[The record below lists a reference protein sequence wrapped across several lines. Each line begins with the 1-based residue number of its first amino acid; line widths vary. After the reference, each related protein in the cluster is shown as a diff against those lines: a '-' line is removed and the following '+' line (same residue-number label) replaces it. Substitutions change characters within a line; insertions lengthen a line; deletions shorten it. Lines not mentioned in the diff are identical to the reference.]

1 MTLSTG
7 MTHAQAPYRPPG
19 PSAAGAHG
27 QFAPP
32 PPSGPALRPIEG
44 SQTLARIGD
53 QLILASEVT
62 TVVEASLAPYKGKA
76 PPEAIAQQRK
86 KMIRQR
92 LGQMI
97 QGKLIYADAKRN
109 IPPEGLKK
117 AEQQIGEEFEKTEVT
132 KLMKDLGA
140 RSRGELDQS
149 LRKLGSSLDDRRKA
163 FVEHMI
169 SVQWRSREIRY
180 DRIVTH
186 ADLFSYYEQ
195 QGAEFEFK
203 GKARWQ
209 QIMVRHERFSN
220 KDAAHNALTKM
231 GNQVFGGARFEE
243 VAKAQSHGTSA
254 PEGGVHD
261 WTNQDSLASKTLN
274 EAIFSLPIGS
284 LSRII
289 ADDRGF
295 HIIRVTERID
305 AGKKPFFEAQVE
317 IKKTILQQRQKEAVA
332 AFAKRIKA
340 STVVWTIFDD
350 AEQLTDR
357 PRSPTR

>member
-1 MTLSTG
+1 

-19 PSAAGAHG
+19 P
-27 QFAPP
+27 
-32 PPSGPALRPIEG
+32 ALRPIEG
-44 SQTLARIGD
+44 SQILARVGD
-53 QLILASEVT
+53 QLILAGEVT

-92 LGQMI
+92 LGQLV
-97 QGKLIYADAKRN
+97 QSKLIYADAKRN

-117 AEQQIGEEFEKTEVT
+117 AEQQIGEQFEKTEVT

-163 FVEHMI
+163 FVERMI

-180 DRIVTH
+180 DRVVTH
-186 ADLFSYYEQ
+186 AELFSYYEQ
-195 QGAEFEFK
+195 QAAEFEFK

-209 QIMVRHERFSN
+209 QMMVRHERFPN
-220 KDAAHNALTKM
+220 KAAAYNALTKM
-231 GNQVFGGARFEE
+231 GNQVFGRASSFEE

-261 WTNQDSLASKTLN
+261 WTNQDSLASKALN
-274 EAIFSLPIGS
+274 KAIFSLPIGA

-295 HIIRVTERID
+295 HIIRVIERID

-317 IKKTILQQRQKEAVA
+317 IKKTIVNQRRKEAVA
-332 AFAKRIKA
+332 AFAKRIKT
-340 STVVWTIFDD
+340 STAVWTIFDD

-357 PRSPTR
+357 PRGPTR